1 MQRADVLARL
11 QMNQAP
17 QPVGERYSR
26 KQVLRILGLSDRQL
40 TAWER
45 QGLVSPPP
53 RARGEEAGKRPG
65 NAPGPAE
72 DRAASKAS
80 PEDRPYTFSDIVSLR
95 TLLQLRREGV
105 SPARIRSFHA
115 ALKAKLAGVE
125 KPWSEL
131 QVQKR
136 GKRLCVQFQGA
147 PLEPITGQLLLEYAP
162 RHQTSAVRKLVRPGQ
177 PAGLSEAGAE
187 VRADRFFRAGLR
199 YEQRQETYPKAL
211 RAYQRAIELDSR
223 AAGAWVNLGT
233 LYYNLGQLD
242 EAERC
247 YRAVL
252 SFDPH
257 YALAHFNLANVYD
270 ERKQWKEAR
279 LHYEEAVRLSPKSPD
294 PHYNLALVY
303 EKLELHGKARREW
316 LEYLKLDPYSE
327 WAAFAR
333 QQLAKTPLRVLSR
346 PEPPPGDV

>member
-1 MQRADVLARL
+1 
-11 QMNQAP
+11 MNQAP
-17 QPVGERYSR
+17 RPVEEHYSR

-40 TAWER
+40 AAWER
-45 QGLVSPPP
+45 QGLVSP
-53 RARGEEAGKRPG
+53 RPG
-65 NAPGPAE
+65 TRRENTRSGPDTSPASPEAPEPSE
-72 DRAASKAS
+72 NV
-80 PEDRPYTFSDIVSLR
+80 PEDRPFTFADIVSLR

-115 ALKAKLAGVE
+115 ALKAKLTGIQ

-131 QVQKR
+131 QVRKH
-136 GKRLCVQFQGA
+136 GKRLCVQLEGV
-147 PLEPITGQLLLEYAP
+147 PLEPITGQFLLEYAP
-162 RHQTSAVRKLVRPGQ
+162 RQQTTAVRKLDRPAQ
-177 PAGLSEAGAE
+177 TAGPGEVGAE

-199 YEQRQETYPKAL
+199 YEEHRETFPKAI
-211 RAYQRAIELDSR
+211 RAYQRAIELDSC

-252 SFDPH
+252 SFDPGH
-257 YALAHFNLANVYD
+257 ALAHFNLGNVFD
-270 ERKQWKEAR
+270 ERKEWQDAR
-279 LHYEEAVRLSPKSPD
+279 RHYEEAVRLSPRSPD

-303 EKLELHGKARREW
+303 EKLGFHGKARCEW

-333 QQLAKTPLRVLSR
+333 QQLAKTPLRLLPR
-346 PEPPPGDV
+346 QEPSPSDV

>member
-1 MQRADVLARL
+1 MNRATR
-11 QMNQAP
+11 
-17 QPVGERYSR
+17 PVEEHYSR

-40 TAWER
+40 AAWER
-45 QGLVSPPP
+45 QGLVAPLPGM
-53 RARGEEAGKRPG
+53 RREEGAASREGPTLAD
-65 NAPGPAE
+65 NAPA
-72 DRAASKAS
+72 
-80 PEDRPYTFSDIVSLR
+80 DRPFTFADIVSLR

-105 SPARIRSFHA
+105 SPARLRSFHA
-115 ALKAKLAGVE
+115 ALKARLTGIE
-125 KPWSEL
+125 NPWSEL
-131 QVQKR
+131 QVRKH
-136 GKRLCVQFQGA
+136 GKRLCVQLEGA

-162 RHQTSAVRKLVRPGQ
+162 RPQTTTVRKLERPVQTAAPGEV
-177 PAGLSEAGAE
+177 GVE

-199 YEQRQETYPKAL
+199 YEEHRETFPKAI

-252 SFDPH
+252 TFDPG
-257 YALAHFNLANVYD
+257 YALAHFNLGNVFD
-270 ERKQWKEAR
+270 ERKEWQAAR
-279 LHYEEAVRLSPKSPD
+279 RHYEEAVRLSPRSPD

-303 EKLELHGKARREW
+303 EKLGFHGKARREW
-316 LEYLKLDPYSE
+316 IEYLKLDPYSE

-333 QQLAKTPLRVLSR
+333 QQLAKTPLRLLPREKTS
-346 PEPPPGDV
+346 PGDA

>member
-1 MQRADVLARL
+1 
-11 QMNQAP
+11 MNQATR
-17 QPVGERYSR
+17 PVEEHYSR

-40 TAWER
+40 AAWER
-45 QGLVSPPP
+45 QGLVSP
-53 RARGEEAGKRPG
+53 RPG
-65 NAPGPAE
+65 TSREHGPGSPAAAAPSE
-72 DRAASKAS
+72 RA
-80 PEDRPYTFSDIVSLR
+80 PEDRPFTFTDIVSLR

-131 QVQKR
+131 QVRKH
-136 GKRLCVQFQGA
+136 GKRLCVQLEGV
-147 PLEPITGQLLLEYAP
+147 PLEPITGQFLLEYAP
-162 RHQTSAVRKLVRPGQ
+162 RHRTTTVRKLERPARAAAPG
-177 PAGLSEAGAE
+177 EVGAE
-187 VRADRFFRAGLR
+187 LRADRFFRAGLR
-199 YEQRQETYPKAL
+199 YEEHRETFPKAI
-211 RAYQRAIELDSR
+211 RAYRRAIELDSR

-252 SFDPH
+252 SFDPG
-257 YALAHFNLANVYD
+257 YALAHFNLGNVFD
-270 ERKQWKEAR
+270 ERKEWQDAR
-279 LHYEEAVRLSPKSPD
+279 RHYEEAVRLSPRSPD

-303 EKLELHGKARREW
+303 EKLGFHGKAHREW

-327 WAAFAR
+327 WAVFAR
-333 QQLAKTPLRVLSR
+333 QQVAKTPLRLLPR
-346 PEPPPGDV
+346 QEPSPGDA

>member
-1 MQRADVLARL
+1 
-11 QMNQAP
+11 MNQAP
-17 QPVGERYSR
+17 RPVGERYSR

-40 TAWER
+40 AAWER
-45 QGLVSPPP
+45 QGLVSAHSGTPGADAGTGP
-53 RARGEEAGKRPG
+53 RDDPGSLAAGQ
-65 NAPGPAE
+65 APS
-72 DRAASKAS
+72 DTI
-80 PEDRPYTFSDIVSLR
+80 PEDRPYTFADIVSLR

-115 ALKAKLAGVE
+115 ALKAKLGGVE

-131 QVQKR
+131 QVQKH
-136 GKRLCVQFQGA
+136 GKRLFVRFEGA
-147 PLEPITGQLLLEYAP
+147 PLEPISGQLLLAYAP
-162 RHQTSAVRKLVRPGQ
+162 RHQTAAVRRLKH
-177 PAGLSEAGAE
+177 PAQTALPAEASPE

-199 YEQRQETYPKAL
+199 YEERQETYPKAI
-211 RAYQRAIELDSR
+211 RAYQRAIEMDPR

-233 LYYNLGQLD
+233 LHYNLGRLD

-252 SFDPH
+252 AFDPN
-257 YALAHFNLANVYD
+257 YALAHFNLGNVFD

-279 LHYEEAVRLSPKSPD
+279 RHYEEAVRLSPKSPD

-303 EKLELHGKARREW
+303 EKLGLHGRARREW
-316 LEYLKLDPYSE
+316 LEYVKLDPYSQ

-333 QQLAKTPLRVLSR
+333 EQLAKTPLRVLTR
-346 PEPPPGDV
+346 QEPPPREV

>member
-1 MQRADVLARL
+1 MK
-11 QMNQAP
+11 QAP
-17 QPVGERYSR
+17 QPVEERYSR
-26 KQVLRILGLSDRQL
+26 KQLLRILGLSDRQL

-53 RARGEEAGKRPG
+53 RAPGEDARRGPE

-72 DRAASKAS
+72 GRVSSDAL

-105 SPARIRSFHA
+105 SPARMRSFHA

-131 QVQKR
+131 QVQKH
-136 GKRLCVQFQGA
+136 GKRLCVQFQGT
-147 PLEPITGQLLLEYAP
+147 PLEPITGQLLLAYAP
-162 RHQTSAVRKLVRPGQ
+162 RHQTSAVRKLARPGQ
-177 PAGLSEAGAE
+177 PRGLSEAGAE

-199 YEQRQETYPKAL
+199 YEQHQETYPKAR
-211 RAYQRAIELDSR
+211 RAYQRAIELDPR

-252 SFDPH
+252 AFDPR
-257 YALAHFNLANVYD
+257 YALAHFNLGNVFD

-279 LHYEEAVRLSPKSPD
+279 FHYEEAVRLSPQSPD

-303 EKLELHGKARREW
+303 EKLGLHGKARREW

-333 QQLAKTPLRVLSR
+333 QQVAKTPLRILAR
-346 PEPPPGDV
+346 PEPSPGYV